1 VEATATLN
9 AKKTQKN
16 EQPASAAAPF
26 QKKKIFV
33 LFTCNKRRSILR
45 LNSFASCT

>member
-26 QKKKIFV
+26 QKKKY
-33 LFTCNKRRSILR
+33 LFSLPVTNGAV
-45 LNSFASCT
+45 FYV